1 MKKFSDKKDRLERF
15 VRDNREEF
23 DDLHPSES
31 LWGKIADRLPET
43 DPVSAGNALKKASRR
58 HKLYFDW
65 RIAAAVVVMIG
76 VSYLFYLNREYGLTR
91 DPKVAMMVP
100 GHAREFNQYT
110 LAIDEK
116 RNELISLTSKNPEL
130 YQEFS
135 TDLERLEKSYQNLRS
150 ELPQAPDKQALI
162 KAMVENLQWQVELLN
177 QQLSILERIKAAEQS
192 HEKPISI

>member
-23 DDLHPSES
+23 DDLNPSDS
-31 LWGKIADRLPET
+31 LWGKIADKLPET
-43 DPVSAGNALKKASRR
+43 DPVFAGSQLRKASRR
-58 HKLYFDW
+58 QKLFFDW
-65 RIAAAVVVMIG
+65 RIAAAVLVMIG

-91 DPKVAMMVP
+91 DPKVAMMAP

-116 RNELISLTSKNPEL
+116 RNELISLTSQNPEL
-130 YQEFS
+130 YKEFA
-135 TDLERLEKSYQNLRS
+135 TDLERLEKSYQSLRS

-177 QQLSILERIKAAEQS
+177 QQLSILERIKSAEEG
-192 HEKPISI
+192 HEKQISI